1 MNKKIIILLISI
13 MSILIV
19 CFFLATR
26 MIKYNSI
33 KYTVKTYLNEKY
45 ENRYLDFL
53 DIGKIN
59 HSSMYRL
66 EYMDEDS
73 NKFPV
78 VFENDE
84 IRESYINILAEH
96 LLNDYINDYVNNK
109 LVIDSEFFV
118 SNATACYQSGYSLKD
133 LFDIEFDLV
142 VSGGY
147 MSESFYVELVNKI
160 LDDLSSEMDLKGVH
174 SVYYADGNI
183 YKYTFDK
190 KQFD

>member
-109 LVIDSEFFV
+109 LVIDS
-118 SNATACYQSGYSLKD
+118 T
-133 LFDIEFDLV
+133 
-142 VSGGY
+142 
-147 MSESFYVELVNKI
+147 
-160 LDDLSSEMDLKGVH
+160 
-174 SVYYADGNI
+174 
-183 YKYTFDK
+183 
-190 KQFD
+190 